1 MTDRDGYEY
10 EIKYSGT
17 MDRQGTCGHTSSY
30 QGNSVAAAC
39 MAQGQAPLPR
49 HPARHEPRQPYRR
62 RQTPGEIEAKT

>member
-39 MAQGQAPLPR
+39 MAQGQQRMPR
-49 HPARHEPRQPYRR
+49 HPTNHEQPPRR
-62 RQTPGEIEAKT
+62 RKNTS